1 MIATIVVAS
10 LLVYSWKI
18 AGYFVP
24 DRWLTPR
31 VRQYAERVT
40 VTLLAA
46 LVAIQTLT
54 TESQWDFDAR
64 IPAVLVA
71 VLLLALRA
79 PFIVVVLSAA
89 LVAAGLR
96 MLGL

>member
-1 MIATIVVAS
+1 
-10 LLVYSWKI
+10 
-18 AGYFVP
+18 
-24 DRWLTPR
+24 
-31 VRQYAERVT
+31 
-40 VTLLAA
+40 
-46 LVAIQTLT
+46 VAIQTLT

>member
-1 MIATIVVAS
+1 MILTVVIAS
-10 LLVYSWKI
+10 LMVYSWKL

-54 TESQWDFDAR
+54 TEGEWEFDAR

-71 VLLLALRA
+71 LGLLMLRA
-79 PFIVVVLSAA
+79 PFIAVVLSAA
-89 LVAAGLR
+89 FVAGGLR
-96 MLGL
+96 LLGL

>member
-1 MIATIVVAS
+1 MIATVVIAS

-24 DRWLTPR
+24 DSLLTPR
-31 VRQYAERVT
+31 VRRYAERVT
-40 VTLLAA
+40 ITLLAA

-54 TESQWDFDAR
+54 TESQWAIDAR

-71 VLLLALRA
+71 VVLLMLRA

-96 MLGL
+96 LLGL